1 MLVIS
6 NRKILKRLLA
16 FFSNFKQNNAHYL
29 IIRFQRIK
37 NQQKKKKK
45 RRRGGVEL
53 VIWNSEVEQQVNL
66 VKLMIV
72 ANWYV
77 GILCCVGVYK
87 SCLQQCSVLVF
98 FRWSAYQDGDNV
110 APRPSKLLLQV
121 LPLLWGF
128 FGASAIRRG
137 PPRAT
142 YIPSLR

>member
-1 MLVIS
+1 MPVILTLE
-6 NRKILKRLLA
+6 NTKRPVA
-16 FFSNFKQNNAHYL
+16 FFSIFKKNNAHYL

-87 SCLQQCSVLVF
+87 SCLQ
-98 FRWSAYQDGDNV
+98 
-110 APRPSKLLLQV
+110 
-121 LPLLWGF
+121 
-128 FGASAIRRG
+128 
-137 PPRAT
+137 
-142 YIPSLR
+142 